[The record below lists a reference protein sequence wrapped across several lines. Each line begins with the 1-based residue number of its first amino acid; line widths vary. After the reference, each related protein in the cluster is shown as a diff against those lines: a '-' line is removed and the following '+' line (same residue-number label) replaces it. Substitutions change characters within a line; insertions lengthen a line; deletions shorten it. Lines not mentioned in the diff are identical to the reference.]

1 MKKRIL
7 SMILAIAMVVS
18 VFAGITIIANA
29 SGSYVKATSIAVG
42 DNVVLYC
49 ETAGMELTAI
59 STTSTKYGI
68 GTAADANALTGTMAF
83 VVEAGATEGTYA
95 FKSEAGYLYW
105 KSGNSLA
112 VDANLSANT
121 SWTVS
126 FDENGNAII
135 YNAAD
140 AARLIRWNKSSP
152 RFACY
157 TGKETD
163 AGYYAPQIFKLDAD
177 ACAHENATSDVTAPS
192 CTEAG
197 VEVFTCS
204 CGATWEVAI
213 PATGHN
219 YVEGEV
225 ITPATCTTDGEGT
238 VVCANEGCG
247 DTQTQV
253 IKATG
258 HDFVDGKCTVC
269 YEEEVILEFEK
280 LNTIVAGVELF
291 IVTETSANEMVSIGA
306 KGSYGD
312 GASYA
317 ETGMT
322 AAYLLKVEAGAS
334 EGTYAFKAGEKYLAW
349 KSSNSLILS
358 ETLDANSSWK
368 VSFDEEAN
376 VAMINAADETRQLF
390 WNNTSPRFACYA
402 GKTVSNQYHAIQFYA
417 IYTGDCRH
425 LNATS
430 EITAPANCT
439 ESGIMTWTCECGET
453 WTTEIP
459 ATGHT
464 FTIAVVEGVATL
476 VCECG
481 YSEAVVLNTIAEAK
495 AYTDKTVVYSIKGV
509 VTYVNG
515 RNVYIQDENDALCV
529 YFASGFDTSAINLG
543 DEIFVS
549 STMTDYK
556 GLLELNAPEAYYVLS
571 TGNALPNNATVTV
584 AELLADTTNAY
595 LGERV
600 TIEGLTVGVVNE
612 GSATTLTDASGNSIA
627 LFKAAGLS
635 EIAEAG
641 DTVTVTAIVST
652 YNGYQLI
659 VNPGTIATDVIVTAK
674 GGETEVKTVPIAEAK
689 AGNAGEYY
697 QVEGVVTTMS
707 ADKRT
712 IYIQDA
718 TGGIALYL
726 NAKPTEAVCA
736 IGDMV
741 KGFGAFK
748 AYNGLIELEG
758 INAADTKF
766 FEILSSGNAVEAQVA
781 TIADLMADS
790 TNEYLSEKIAI
801 EGAVITAIASNG
813 TVTLEQ
819 NGATI
824 NIYKAPALAEGCT
837 VGATVNV
844 TAVVSAYN
852 GYQLLINEAADV
864 VFVKACEHASVT
876 VLEGTAATCTTEGL
890 TEGAQCAICGTITV
904 AQEVIPATGHTETVI
919 ANNDGTHT
927 IGCANCDVAT
937 TEDCA
942 YVEGACSV
950 CGAADPNY
958 TPAPIEVSMKIGHSL
973 NLASDISINFAAQAS
988 ALAAYTEYYME
999 CILPVYEGNTLVGTR
1014 SIKIDPVIN
1023 GSYCYFTLTGI
1034 TAVNMNDIIEAR
1046 IYMTDGVKNYVSTVD
1061 MYSVGTYAYAQMDK
1075 AANKISLKNLC
1086 ADLLRYG
1093 AAAQTYK
1100 GYRTDALVDAKMTD
1114 AHKAY
1119 LSDIDAVKFNDNKG
1133 NQQDYTNNGV
1143 TWKGCGI
1150 DLNSKV
1156 LIKFIFQLTDTSI
1169 NVDDLSAVMTFKNYK
1184 GETVTQTIETAEV
1197 YNADKGFYSF
1207 TFDGLL
1213 AAELRS
1219 VVSAVIYNGETR
1231 ISSSYIYSID
1241 TYGNGKTGNM
1251 LALCKSLIA
1260 YSDTAL
1266 AYFNG

>member
-18 VFAGITIIANA
+18 VFAGITITANA

-105 KSGNSLA
+105 KTGNSLS

-121 SWTVS
+121 SWTVT

-269 YEEEVILEFEK
+269 YEEEVVLEFEK

-291 IVTETSANEMVSIGA
+291 IVTETSANEMVSVGV
-306 KGSYGD
+306 KGTYGE

-322 AAYLLKVEAGAS
+322 AAYLLKVEDGAS

-368 VSFDEEAN
+368 VSFDEDAN
-376 VAMINAADETRQLF
+376 VAMINAADEARQLW
-390 WNNTSPRFACYA
+390 WNNSSPRFACYT
-402 GKTVSNQYHAIQFYA
+402 GKTAGATYHTIQFYA

-464 FTIAVVEGVATL
+464 FTFAVVEGVATL

-495 AYTDKTVVYSIKGV
+495 AYTDKTEVYSLKGV

-543 DEIFVS
+543 DEIYVS

-556 GLLELNAPEAYYVLS
+556 GLLELNAPETYYVLS

-612 GSATTLTDASGNSIA
+612 GGATTLTDASGNSIA

-635 EIAEAG
+635 EIAGAG
-641 DTVTVTAIVST
+641 DTVTVTVIVST

-659 VNPGTIATDVIVTAK
+659 VNPGTIASDVIVTAK

-718 TGGIALYL
+718 TGAIALYL

-741 KGFGAFK
+741 KGYGAFK

-766 FEILSSGNAVEAQVA
+766 FEILSSGNAVEAQVV
-781 TIADLMADS
+781 TIADLTADA
-790 TNEYLSEKIAI
+790 TNEYLAEKVTI
-801 EGAVITAIASNG
+801 EGAVITAIGSNI
-813 TVTLEQ
+813 TLEQ

-864 VFVKACEHASVT
+864 VFVKACEHATTT
-876 VLEGTAATCTTEGL
+876 VLEGVAATCTTDGL
-890 TEGAQCAICGTITV
+890 TEGAQCALCGTVTV
-904 AQEVIPATGHTETVI
+904 AQEVIPAACNFV
-919 ANNDGTHT
+919 DGVCT
-927 IGCANCDVAT
+927 
-937 TEDCA
+937 
-942 YVEGACSV
+942 V
-950 CGAADPNY
+950 CGATDPNY
-958 TPAPIEVSMKIGHSL
+958 NPAPVEVALKIGHSL
-973 NLASDISINFAAQAS
+973 NLASDISINFAATIAS
-988 ALAAYTEYYME
+988 VGSDSECYME
-999 CILPVYEGNTLVGTR
+999 VTRPVYEGNELVGTR
-1014 SIKIDPVIN
+1014 VIKIVPYVN
-1023 GSYCYFTLTGI
+1023 GSYYYFTLTGV
-1034 TAVNMNDIIEAR
+1034 TAINMNDMVEAR
-1046 IYMTDGVKNYVSTVD
+1046 VYWTEDGVNYVSTPD
-1061 MYSVGTYAYAQMDK
+1061 LYSVGTYAYAQLEK
-1075 AANKISLKNLC
+1075 PAATEALKKLC
-1086 ADLLRYG
+1086 ADLLVYG
-1093 AAAQTYK
+1093 SKAQTLK
-1100 GYRTDALVDAKMTD
+1100 KYRTDALVDGKMTD
-1114 AHKAY
+1114 AMKAY
-1119 LSDIDAVKFNDNKG
+1119 LTDLSTVTFNENKG
-1133 NQQDYTNNGV
+1133 NQNDAENIGV
-1143 TWKGCGI
+1143 NWLGMGI

-1156 LIKFIFQLTDTSI
+1156 TAKFVFGLTDESVNI
-1169 NVDDLSAVMTFKNYK
+1169 DDLSVAITYTNYK
-1184 GETVTQTIETAEV
+1184 GEVVTKTVDSVEV
-1197 YNADKGFYSF
+1197 YNASKNYYCFV
-1207 TFDGLL
+1207 FDGLL
-1213 AAELRS
+1213 AAELRT
-1219 VVSAVIYNGETR
+1219 VMSAVIYNNGAR
-1231 ISSSYIYSID
+1231 VSSSYIYSID
-1241 TYGNGKTGNM
+1241 TYGNGRTGD
-1251 LALCKSLIA
+1251 LLELCKALIA

-1266 AYFNG
+1266 AFFKK